1 VENFKVLW
9 TDTNGHA
16 HVSVVSYDK
25 TSADRRAEEL
35 RADMTHV
42 SVVPVF
48 PPNWTFEQQPKGRIV
63 QRRHTAVK

>member
-1 VENFKVLW
+1 
-9 TDTNGHA
+9 
-16 HVSVVSYDK
+16 VSYDK

-35 RADMTHV
+35 RADMTNV